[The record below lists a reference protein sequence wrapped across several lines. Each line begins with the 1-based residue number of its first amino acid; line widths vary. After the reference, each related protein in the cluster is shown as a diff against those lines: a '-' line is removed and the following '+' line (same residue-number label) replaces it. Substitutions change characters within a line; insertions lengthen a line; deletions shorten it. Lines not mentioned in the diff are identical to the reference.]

1 MKGLKKTAILL
12 VIIMLTGIVSSDS
25 VQMVTAAPSTWEQ
38 IQEAERERKR
48 LEEELNKTQEEL
60 EGLKGEQ
67 SSLQNELNNLNDQ
80 LTRVSEEL
88 ADLENQISTKE
99 QQIIETQA
107 ALDEAKETESWQ
119 YENMVIRVRKMY
131 ERSDTSFA
139 STILNGS
146 NFAEMLNLAD
156 YFERIVAYDQE
167 KLAEFKENRRII
179 EETESRLQSERAELE
194 NLKVAA
200 EAQKSKVSGLIGQ
213 TSNLMGQYANQITD
227 AEQAALDYEAN
238 LKKAEEDIELL
249 QQRLREERAMSQT
262 AANATWRSISEV
274 TFAEGDRYLLA
285 NLIYCEAGGE
295 PYAGQLAVGSVV
307 INRVL
312 SSVYPDSVVGVIY
325 QNRQFSPVASGRLA
339 LALASNRATQ
349 SCYNAADE
357 AMAGATNV
365 GNCVYFRTPVEGLTG
380 ISIGGHIFY

>member
-12 VIIMLTGIVSSDS
+12 VIIMLTGIVPSDS

-67 SSLQNELNNLNDQ
+67 SSLQDELNNLNDQ

-139 STILNGS
+139 STILSGS

-213 TSNLMGQYANQITD
+213 TSNLMGQYADQITD

>member
-12 VIIMLTGIVSSDS
+12 VIIMMTGIVPSDS

-38 IQEAERERKR
+38 IQEAERERER
-48 LEEELNKTQEEL
+48 LEEELNRKQEEL

-67 SSLQNELNNLNDQ
+67 SSLQSELNNLNDQ

-88 ADLENQISTKE
+88 ADLENQISAKE
-99 QQIIETQA
+99 QQIMETQA
-107 ALDEAKETESWQ
+107 ALEEAKETESWQ

-156 YFERIVAYDQE
+156 YFEKIVAYDQE
-167 KLAEFKENRRII
+167 KLTEFKENRRLI
-179 EETESRLQSERAELE
+179 EETESLLQSERAELE

-274 TFAEGDRYLLA
+274 AFAEGDRYLLA

-357 AMAGATNV
+357 AMAGVTNV